1 MAGENRGPELF
12 CVTVIM
18 VCMAVV
24 STALR
29 CFVRLGMV
37 KAWGID
43 DWFMLA
49 GTLTHIMFATC
60 VIGGI
65 HYGTGRHMAELDPH
79 DSEKAMRYWWLCYIA
94 YCLTMITTKIS
105 IGYFLLRLT
114 VHRVHVWI
122 IWCVMSLTVLT
133 GAVFFF
139 VTIFQC
145 NPVSYFWS
153 QTVGAEGTCV
163 PVEVIMALTYLYGSI
178 SAICDFTFGI
188 LPIFLIWNLNMRK
201 SVKIALIPIL
211 SMACIASS
219 AVIVRMAYVKDFKDP
234 DFLYATVDIAI
245 WSDTEQGLAITAG
258 SLATLRPLFR
268 LVTSKFGS
276 YGATGPNGTPNPS
289 GHLKTPGASRNPQ
302 DQTVWPSDNKSR
314 GRSNSR
320 GGPWSLLRTENGDE
334 FELVTKITKTSGDDH
349 SPSPPG
355 SADGYKGGI
364 VRETEVTRV
373 VEERSLGVAGGADG
387 SGGKR
392 RSWWRGGGSSQR
404 RSSDKDDSDSL
415 EELNAVVRE
424 RRDPGDHV

>member
-12 CVTVIM
+12 AVTVVM
-18 VCMAVV
+18 VVMAFI
-24 STALR
+24 STVLR
-29 CFVRLGMV
+29 CYVRLGMV

-49 GTLTHIMFATC
+49 ATLTHIMFATC

-94 YCLTMITTKIS
+94 YCLTMISAKIS

-114 VHRVHVWI
+114 VHRIHVWI
-122 IWCVMSLTVLT
+122 IWGVMSLTVLT

-139 VTIFQC
+139 VTLFQC
-145 NPVSYFWS
+145 NPVSYFWT
-153 QTVGAEGTCV
+153 QTVGAPGTCI
-163 PVEVIMALTYLYGSI
+163 PVEVIMALTYLYGTI

-201 SVKIALIPIL
+201 SIKVALVPIL

-219 AVIVRMAYVKDFKDP
+219 AVIVRMAYVQDFKDP
-234 DFLYATVDIAI
+234 DFLFATVDIAI

-268 LVTSKFGS
+268 LLTSKFGS
-276 YGATGPNGTPNPS
+276 YGATGAGGTPNPS
-289 GHLKTPGASRNPQ
+289 GHMKTPGASASHKN
-302 DQTVWPSDNKSR
+302 QTVWPSDNKSR
-314 GRSNSR
+314 GRSNSQ

-334 FELVTKITKTSGDDH
+334 FELVTKITKTSADDG

-355 SADGYKGGI
+355 SAEGIKGGI

-373 VEERSLGVAGGADG
+373 VEERALGTIAEDG

-392 RSWWRGGGSSQR
+392 KSWWRRSGQPQR
-404 RSSDKDDSDSL
+404 KSSDTDDSDSQKK
-415 EELNAVVRE
+415 LNAVVRE
-424 RRDPGDHV
+424 RRDPGDYV